1 MNDSMLFSFLW
12 IIVHIYV
19 LTMLTMLAMMTIFFE
34 DFNVS
39 FHVVQLPVDHCPH
52 LRAHSDQGWWRS
64 ANAKVCYDFATQ
76 DLIQLLMF
84 FLYIWTFW
92 HSCSRYLDILM
103 GLSMLVSLVSLEYG
117 SMSGEK
123 APLALFLILR
133 FINFWLLQ
141 TLNRIVVCG
150 WTLCESHL
158 FIRLYFDI
166 FQPSEKSAF
175 DHNLPL
181 HTLDVFYNI
190 FYIIYDSNQ
199 HTAWRPLLAIGFGS
213 STSSTSRWRMKPQK
227 RFNKHKDWA
236 QIHFLFNLNLIRASS
251 LNNHQFLSL
260 QQGGVGVWVTGVYI
274 VVVLPVLLFYRY
286 LFFFFCTSFFVF
298 ALSFFYFVFLN
309 IFHLMK
315 IT

>member
-1 MNDSMLFSFLW
+1 
-12 IIVHIYV
+12 
-19 LTMLTMLAMMTIFFE
+19 
-34 DFNVS
+34 
-39 FHVVQLPVDHCPH
+39 
-52 LRAHSDQGWWRS
+52 
-64 ANAKVCYDFATQ
+64 
-76 DLIQLLMF
+76 
-84 FLYIWTFW
+84 
-92 HSCSRYLDILM
+92 M

-181 HTLDVFYNI
+181 HTLDIFHNI

-199 HTAWRPLLAIGFGS
+199 HTAWRPSLAIGFGS
-213 STSSTSRWRMKPQK
+213 STSSILRWRARPRRRWNLYLIYLISVRSQIL
-227 RFNKHKDWA
+227 FQCSLAIDWKFFSSW
-236 QIHFLFNLNLIRASS
+236 FL
-251 LNNHQFLSL
+251 QFI
-260 QQGGVGVWVTGVYI
+260 Q
-274 VVVLPVLLFYRY
+274 
-286 LFFFFCTSFFVF
+286 
-298 ALSFFYFVFLN
+298 
-309 IFHLMK
+309 
-315 IT
+315 